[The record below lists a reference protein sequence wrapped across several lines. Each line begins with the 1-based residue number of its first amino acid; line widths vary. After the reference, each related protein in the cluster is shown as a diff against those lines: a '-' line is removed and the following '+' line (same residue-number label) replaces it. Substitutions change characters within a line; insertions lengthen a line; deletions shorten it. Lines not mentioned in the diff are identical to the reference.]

1 VAALLEVDTW
11 GGPWENPLAIV
22 SRCAPHCR
30 QEHAPSSSLHN
41 PSSADEARPTEKQR
55 TPAVGSPSPLWWCQA
70 DETRPPAP
78 PSRASPG
85 GGLAAT
91 AHAFIFERAEEQGR
105 VPIPMCAAWQQQ
117 QHNCCLELLVTSRPA
132 QAVEGLAPADSVLQC
147 VERERERGRC
157 ASGGGRRRWGETG
170 GREGGTRRDLRE
182 IKTQPMMSGSHLSGR
197 MKKEAET
204 ILTLILGKDTFL
216 SANFQTQ

>member
-117 QHNCCLELLVTSRPA
+117 QHNCCLELLVTSKA
-132 QAVEGLAPADSVLQC
+132 G
-147 VERERERGRC
+147 
-157 ASGGGRRRWGETG
+157 SGGGGARAGGFGTPVRRKGEREGEVRIRRRKEAMGRNGRTG
-170 GREGGTRRDLRE
+170 GRHAQGSEGD
-182 IKTQPMMSGSHLSGR
+182 
-197 MKKEAET
+197 
-204 ILTLILGKDTFL
+204 KDTTNDEWVPPVRTDEKRGRNNPYF
-216 SANFQTQ
+216 NIR